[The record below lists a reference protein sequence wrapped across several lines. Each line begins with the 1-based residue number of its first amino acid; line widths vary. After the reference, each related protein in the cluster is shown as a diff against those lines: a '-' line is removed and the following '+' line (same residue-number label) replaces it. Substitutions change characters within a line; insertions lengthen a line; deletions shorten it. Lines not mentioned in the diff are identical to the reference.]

1 MDFGMLDF
9 NNNNYVNFRNDL
21 RNTLFYLSAML
32 FIMIRLFLYSGSYL
46 IGILILFISFITY
59 ICYDLY
65 IYISRYIYQNSLDE
79 LEY

>member
-46 IGILILFISFITY
+46 LGILILFISFITY